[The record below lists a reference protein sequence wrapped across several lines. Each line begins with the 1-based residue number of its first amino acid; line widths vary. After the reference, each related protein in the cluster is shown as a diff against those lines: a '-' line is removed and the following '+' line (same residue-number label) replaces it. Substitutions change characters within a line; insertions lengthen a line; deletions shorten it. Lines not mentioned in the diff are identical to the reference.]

1 MGYAGLAFVA
11 GPPFAEAEIHTIGVD
26 PAYQRRG
33 IGRELLRG
41 LLAVAD
47 AGAATVFL
55 EVRTD
60 NEAARG
66 CTRTRDSRWSA
77 CASGT
82 TGPAAPTHTRCGGSR
97 QHDRSRYRDLLRRD
111 RRRGGARRRR
121 AGAVTL
127 LANEVA
133 SSVEEHARF
142 GGVVPEVASRAHLQA
157 MVPDCAPRARHRRG
171 AAGATSTPW
180 PSPPGPGLTGALL
193 VGVAAAK
200 AYAAAWDVPLYG
212 VNHLAAHVAVDT
224 LQHGP
229 LPPCLALLVSGGHSS
244 LLDVPDLAG
253 PVTPL
258 GATIDDAAGE
268 AFDKVARL
276 LGLPF
281 PGGPHI
287 DRVARDG
294 DPAAVAFPRGLTGP
308 RDAPFDFSF
317 SGLKTAVARH
327 VEALERAGTPVPVAD
342 VAASFQEAVVD
353 VLTAK
358 AVRAARERG
367 MDTVLLGGGV
377 AANSRLRALAQ
388 ERCAAAGIALR
399 VPRPGLCTDNG
410 AMVAAL
416 GAHLLAGGAAAV
428 VAATAGRLVAPGHHG
443 ARHRRRTGHEVP
455 NRQPAVVEVG
465 PRPPRPRVL
474 STSVPGRYFPG
485 QKGPFG

>member
-1 MGYAGLAFVA
+1 MIVLGIETSCDETGV
-11 GPPFAEAEIHTIGVD
+11 GVVRAEPG
-26 PAYQRRG
+26 
-33 IGRELLRG
+33 
-41 LLAVAD
+41 
-47 AGAATVFL
+47 
-55 EVRTD
+55 
-60 NEAARG
+60 
-66 CTRTRDSRWSA
+66 
-77 CASGT
+77 
-82 TGPAAPTHTRCGGSR
+82 
-97 QHDRSRYRDLLRRD
+97 
-111 RRRGGARRRR
+111 
-121 AGAVTL
+121 GAVTL
-127 LANEVA
+127 LANE
-133 SSVEEHARF
+133 E
-142 GGVVPEVASRAHLQA
+142 A
-157 MVPDCAPRARHRRG
+157 MVPAVHRAL
-171 AAGATSTPW
+171 ATAGVTARDVEAVAVTA
-180 PSPPGPGLTGALL
+180 GPGLTGALL

-200 AYAAAWDVPLYG
+200 AYAAAWEVPLYG

-244 LLDVPDLAG
+244 LLDVPDIAG

-367 MDTVLLGGGV
+367 MDTLLLGGGV
-377 AANSRLRALAQ
+377 AANSRLREMAQ
-388 ERCAAAGIALR
+388 ERCTAAGVVLR

-416 GAHLLAGGAAAV
+416 GAHL
-428 VAATAGRLVAPGHHG
+428 VAAGASPSSLELPADSSLPITEVLV
-443 ARHRRRTGHEVP
+443 
-455 NRQPAVVEVG
+455 
-465 PRPPRPRVL
+465 
-474 STSVPGRYFPG
+474 
-485 QKGPFG
+485 

>member
-1 MGYAGLAFVA
+1 M
-11 GPPFAEAEIHTIGVD
+11 
-26 PAYQRRG
+26 
-33 IGRELLRG
+33 
-41 LLAVAD
+41 
-47 AGAATVFL
+47 
-55 EVRTD
+55 
-60 NEAARG
+60 
-66 CTRTRDSRWSA
+66 
-77 CASGT
+77 
-82 TGPAAPTHTRCGGSR
+82 
-97 QHDRSRYRDLLRRD
+97 
-111 RRRGGARRRR
+111 
-121 AGAVTL
+121 
-127 LANEVA
+127 
-133 SSVEEHARF
+133 
-142 GGVVPEVASRAHLQA
+142 
-157 MVPDCAPRARHRRG
+157 
-171 AAGATSTPW
+171 
-180 PSPPGPGLTGALL
+180 
-193 VGVAAAK
+193 
-200 AYAAAWDVPLYG
+200 PLYG

-229 LPPCLALLVSGGHSS
+229 LPPAWRCWSRAGTPACSTSRTS
-244 LLDVPDLAG
+244 PG

-327 VEALERAGTPVPVAD
+327 VEALQRAGEPVPVAD

-367 MDTVLLGGGV
+367 METLVLGGGV
-377 AANSRLRALAQ
+377 AANSRLRALAE

-399 VPRPGLCTDNG
+399 VPRPRLCTDNG

-416 GAHLLAGGAAAV
+416 GAHLLAGGATPSPLDLPADSSMPV
-428 VAATAGRLVAPGHHG
+428 TEVLVG
-443 ARHRRRTGHEVP
+443 
-455 NRQPAVVEVG
+455 
-465 PRPPRPRVL
+465 
-474 STSVPGRYFPG
+474 
-485 QKGPFG
+485 